1 MKKSKL
7 IIPSLV
13 FALFGCLTQADTAAP
28 LSTASSPLNKISLC
42 PTLSSES
49 GPALSPTLFSSGQ
62 KLKQKTAKV
71 SSHILATYSPKLL
84 TSGRYQSKLPQNFIN
99 LPDSPYL
106 EKATATLHQATL
118 ATLNGYERP
127 TNYWQRPQNYTNMRK
142 LKPCEI
148 KSPCVLEPL
157 PNLRPVNS

>member
-1 MKKSKL
+1 MRISKR
-7 IIPSLV
+7 IILSLV
-13 FALFGCLTQADTAAP
+13 FASFGCLTLAAIAAP
-28 LSTASSPLNKISLC
+28 LSTALSPLSKANPCHPLLNASGQDLL
-42 PTLSSES
+42 PTPFL
-49 GPALSPTLFSSGQ
+49 SGQ
-62 KLKQKTAKV
+62 KLKQKAAKV

-84 TSGRYQSKLPQNFIN
+84 TNGRYQSKLPPSFTN
-99 LPDSPYL
+99 LPDLPYL

-118 ATLNGYERP
+118 ATLNGCERP
-127 TNYWQRPQNYTNMRK
+127 TNYWQKPQNYTNMRK